1 MASHHV
7 TVAPGHDYFIV
18 AVAGVRSDEAA
29 RGSSADVL
37 EMSLT
42 TGLDRIIFDTRSAI
56 LPIKPAA
63 LVARALDF
71 GAKLPRSRIAIVADT
86 CDDTFARLWRKGLAE
101 TGHDAIVFTD
111 ASAAQAWLLNQ
122 ADAETVYLT

>member
-7 TVAPGHDYFIV
+7 SVSPCKDYFIV
-18 AVAGVRSDEAA
+18 AVAGVRSDAA
-29 RGSSADVL
+29 ACASSADVL

-56 LPIKPAA
+56 LPIKPEA

-71 GAKLPRSRIAIVADT
+71 GAKLPRSRIAIVANRD
-86 CDDTFARLWRKGLAE
+86 DDTYARLWRKGLGD
-101 TGHDAIVFTD
+101 TGHDAIVFTQ
-111 ASAAQAWLLNQ
+111 ASAAEAWLLTRH
-122 ADAETVYLT
+122 DAETVYLT